1 MTGRDRVDD
10 LAAALEAGDDERV
23 AALRGLLGDDAVWAE
38 PPADLEDRV
47 VAAVETDEAGES
59 DVAEDAG
66 EDGDGGAVG
75 AGRDA
80 RVVAPARWQRWRPV
94 AAGLVG
100 TAAVA
105 VVVAVLALP
114 APVATVELAGTDLAP
129 EAQAVATVEAHDGG
143 WQVELD
149 VGGLAPAPEGAYYE
163 GWQRNGRRAVSL
175 GTFHLRGGD
184 DVIPLWSGVPVGEH
198 PVVFVTLEAVDGDA
212 GPSGDVVL
220 EGRATPEP

>member
-10 LAAALEAGDDERV
+10 LAAALEAGDDGRV
-23 AALRGLLGDDAVWAE
+23 ASLRGLLGDDAVWAE
-38 PPADLEDRV
+38 PSADLEDRV
-47 VAAVETDEAGES
+47 VAAVED
-59 DVAEDAG
+59 DDAG
-66 EDGDGGAVG
+66 GAT
-75 AGRDA
+75 
-80 RVVAPARWQRWRPV
+80 VVAPARWRRWRPV

-100 TAAVA
+100 AAAV
-105 VVVAVLALP
+105 VVLVAVLALP

-129 EAQAVATVEAHDGG
+129 EAQAVATVEADDGG
-143 WQVELD
+143 WLVELD

-163 GWQRNGRRAVSL
+163 GWQRNGGRAVSV

-198 PVVFVTLEAVDGDA
+198 PIVFVTLEAVDGDP